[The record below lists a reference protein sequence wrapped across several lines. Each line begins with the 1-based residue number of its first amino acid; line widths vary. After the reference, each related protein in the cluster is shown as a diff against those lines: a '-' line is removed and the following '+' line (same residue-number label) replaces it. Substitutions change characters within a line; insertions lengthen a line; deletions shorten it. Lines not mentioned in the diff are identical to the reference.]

1 MLVVQGLCTHIGKI
15 QILHDIDFQVNKGEI
30 VSIIGANGAG
40 KSTLL
45 NTLAGLYRPTA
56 GTVTLDGEVI
66 SGNQAFKV
74 VKKGLSLVPEGRQ
87 IFSNL
92 TVKENLMLGMF
103 SKYYKEKQLS
113 SENLTKILDMF
124 PGLKKHLNN
133 LGGNLSGGEQQML
146 AIGRGLMSNPKII
159 LLDEPSMGLAPKIV
173 NEILDTLV
181 FIKEDLGTKVI
192 LVEQNVKAALKVS
205 DKAYVLDQGKI
216 ILTGT
221 REEISANPQVMSAYL
236 GIKTAGARLPRIWR

>member
-56 GTVTLDGEVI
+56 GKVTLDGEVI

-103 SKYYKEKQLS
+103 SKYYKEKKLV

-181 FIKEDLGTKVI
+181 IIKEDLGTMVI

-216 ILTGT
+216 ILNGT

-236 GIKTAGARLPRIWR
+236 GIKTTGA

>member
-56 GTVTLDGEVI
+56 GTVILDGEVI

-103 SKYYKEKQLS
+103 SKYYKEKKLV

-181 FIKEDLGTKVI
+181 IIKEDLGTMII

-216 ILTGT
+216 ILNGT

-236 GIKTAGARLPRIWR
+236 GIKTAGA

>member
-1 MLVVQGLCTHIGKI
+1 
-15 QILHDIDFQVNKGEI
+15 
-30 VSIIGANGAG
+30 
-40 KSTLL
+40 
-45 NTLAGLYRPTA
+45 
-56 GTVTLDGEVI
+56 
-66 SGNQAFKV
+66 
-74 VKKGLSLVPEGRQ
+74 
-87 IFSNL
+87 
-92 TVKENLMLGMF
+92 
-103 SKYYKEKQLS
+103 
-113 SENLTKILDMF
+113 
-124 PGLKKHLNN
+124 LKKHLNN

-181 FIKEDLGTKVI
+181 IIKEDLGTMVI

-216 ILTGT
+216 ILNGT

-236 GIKTAGARLPRIWR
+236 GIKTAGA

>member
-56 GTVTLDGEVI
+56 GTATLDGEVI

-103 SKYYKEKQLS
+103 SKYYKEKKVG

-181 FIKEDLGTKVI
+181 IIKEDLGTMVI

-216 ILTGT
+216 ILNGT

-236 GIKTAGARLPRIWR
+236 GIKTAGA

>member
-56 GTVTLDGEVI
+56 GKVTLDGEVI

-103 SKYYKEKQLS
+103 SKYYKEKKLS

-181 FIKEDLGTKVI
+181 IIKEDLGTMVI

-216 ILTGT
+216 ILNGT
-221 REEISANPQVMSAYL
+221 REEITANPQVMSAYL
-236 GIKTAGARLPRIWR
+236 GIKTAGA

>member
-30 VSIIGANGAG
+30 VAIIGANGAG

-103 SKYYKEKQLS
+103 SKYYKEKKLVN
-113 SENLTKILDMF
+113 ENLTKILDMF

-133 LGGNLSGGEQQML
+133 LSGNLSGGEQQML

-181 FIKEDLGTKVI
+181 IIKEDLGTMVI

-216 ILTGT
+216 ILNGT
-221 REEISANPQVMSAYL
+221 KEEISANPQVMSAYL
-236 GIKTAGARLPRIWR
+236 GIKTAGA

>member
-87 IFSNL
+87 IFPNL
-92 TVKENLMLGMF
+92 TVKENLFLGMF
-103 SKYYKEKQLS
+103 SKYYKEKKLVN
-113 SENLTKILDMF
+113 ENLTKILDMF

-181 FIKEDLGTKVI
+181 IIKEELGTMVI

-216 ILTGT
+216 ILNGT

-236 GIKTAGARLPRIWR
+236 GIKTAGA

>member
-1 MLVVQGLCTHIGKI
+1 MLVVQGLSTHIGKI

-56 GTVTLDGEVI
+56 GKVTLDGEVI

-103 SKYYKEKQLS
+103 SKYYKEKKLS

-181 FIKEDLGTKVI
+181 IIKEDLGTMVI

-216 ILTGT
+216 ILNGT

-236 GIKTAGARLPRIWR
+236 GIKTAGA

>member
-15 QILHDIDFQVNKGEI
+15 QILHDIDFEVNKGEI

-103 SKYYKEKQLS
+103 SKYYKEKKLVNV
-113 SENLTKILDMF
+113 NLTKILDMF

-133 LGGNLSGGEQQML
+133 LAGNLSGGEQQML

-181 FIKEDLGTKVI
+181 IIKEDLGTMVI

-216 ILTGT
+216 ILNGT

-236 GIKTAGARLPRIWR
+236 GIKTAGA